1 MGSRS
6 PFCGGEAVAGQRG
19 DSAEEPWRGHGWR
32 QILLFFCPH
41 FFNCGKMYIK
51 SLKPCKNV
59 QLNGV
64 KSIHIVVQPSPPPF
78 PEFFSF
84 SD

>member
-1 MGSRS
+1 MVGRLWLGREVTQQRS
-6 PFCGGEAVAGQRG
+6 LGGAMVG
-19 DSAEEPWRGHGWR
+19 DRSFY
-32 QILLFFCPH
+32 FFVPI